1 MFGENI
7 SEESFEKWKEMNSLK
22 GASNMMGGIY
32 SLSEWIMRFSL
43 TNLIWVFL
51 NLPIAFLLFNILFMG
66 NREFLFFSVIPLII
80 LLPFLF
86 FPATAAMFS
95 SVREWVIKDEKT
107 SIRQYWKQYK
117 ENYKISFLGGLVL
130 TALWTV
136 WAADYYYF
144 SQKNPVFTIGFLV
157 IGVVLFVF
165 TINFF
170 SVISHYHLK
179 LTQALKNTAIITFG
193 SPALFFAVLIT
204 NSIILYMS
212 LFGFPFLLPFFTGSL
227 IAYLSFLA
235 FYKFYYLKVSA

>member
-1 MFGENI
+1 M
-7 SEESFEKWKEMNSLK
+7 K

-32 SLSEWIMRFSL
+32 SLSEWIMRFSMA
-43 TNLIWVFL
+43 NLLWVFF
-51 NLPIAFLLFNILFMG
+51 NLPIAFLLLNILFLG
-66 NREFLFFSVIPLII
+66 KREFLFFSVIPLII

-95 SVREWVIKDEKT
+95 SAREWVIKDEKT

-117 ENYKISFLGGLVL
+117 EIYKISVLGGLVL
-130 TALWTV
+130 TPVWTV
-136 WAADYYYF
+136 LAADYYYF
-144 SQKNPVFTIGFLV
+144 SQQNPVFTIGFLV
-157 IGVVLFVF
+157 FGTVLFVY

-179 LTQALKNTAIITFG
+179 LSQALKNTAIITFG
-193 SPALFFAVLIT
+193 SAALFFAVLIT
-204 NSIILYMS
+204 SSIILYMS
-212 LFGFPFLLPFFTGSL
+212 LFGFPFLLPFFTGAL